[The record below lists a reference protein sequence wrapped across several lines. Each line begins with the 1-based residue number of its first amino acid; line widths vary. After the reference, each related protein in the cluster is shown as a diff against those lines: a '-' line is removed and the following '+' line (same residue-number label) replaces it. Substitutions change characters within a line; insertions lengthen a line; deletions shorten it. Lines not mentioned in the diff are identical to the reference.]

1 MNAMIFAAG
10 LGTRLAPITNTRP
23 KALVEIN
30 GITLLEHNIIKLQDF
45 GIEKIII
52 NVHHFADMII
62 SHIKSK
68 NYDAEIIISDER
80 EVLLDTGG
88 GLAKASKY
96 FDKAKDVLIHN
107 VDIISSIDLH
117 ELHKQ
122 HSKDNSI
129 ATLCVSQRETSRYLL
144 FNNKAELS
152 GWTNKN
158 TGETIIS
165 RESDNYNEYAF
176 SGVQIISPELI
187 KLLSFEPNTPQPI
200 IPEYL
205 RISKSSIIKP
215 YIHSKEIWL
224 DVGKHEAIPLAEKFL
239 R

>member
-52 NVHHFADMII
+52 NVHHFANMII

-96 FDKAKDVLIHN
+96 FDRDKDVLIHN
-107 VDIISSIDLH
+107 VDVISSIDLH
-117 ELHKQ
+117 ELYKQ
-122 HSKDNSI
+122 HSKDNSL

-144 FNNKAELS
+144 FNNKAELA

-187 KLLSFEPNTPQPI
+187 ELLSFEANTPQPI

-215 YIHSKEIWL
+215 YIHSQEIWL